1 MSNAEDKVSPGT
13 QCMPGG
19 SLVRERLDSPKAG
32 MPLAPQAGIDSRH
45 ARRSGGRMN
54 TTRPLEGVVLA
65 LGALALLTVTACSTA
80 TPTGTPGVERLGNTI
95 LHYRGPELDVL
106 LSYRFASFNPGEDWL
121 FLDVGITAE
130 TRTSVEIKREKIA
143 IRTPTG
149 AIIPLATQHEFGAAY
164 PKLAPLLARA
174 DIASEPLDYYPGRRP
189 KGLDLLVPPGSALA
203 LESVWVN
210 DQEVAIGRLY
220 FDIPAAVQP
229 GPYELRIDL
238 QETKIRIP
246 FRLGPES

>member
-19 SLVRERLDSPKAG
+19 SLVRERLDSLKVGTWFAAEPG
-32 MPLAPQAGIDSRH
+32 VGSRQAL
-45 ARRSGGRMN
+45 RSGGRMN

-121 FLDVGITAE
+121 FLDVGITSE
-130 TRTSVEIKREKIA
+130 TRNSVEIKREKIA
-143 IRTPTG
+143 IRTPAG
-149 AIIPLATQHEFGAAY
+149 EIIPLATQREFGAAY
-164 PKLAPLLARA
+164 PKLAPVLARA
-174 DIASEPLDYYPGRRP
+174 DIASEPLDFYPGRRT

-203 LESVWVN
+203 VESVWAN
-210 DQEVAIGRLY
+210 DQDVAIGRLY
-220 FDIPAAVQP
+220 FDIPAGVQP

>member
-1 MSNAEDKVSPGT
+1 MNA
-13 QCMPGG
+13 M
-19 SLVRERLDSPKAG
+19 
-32 MPLAPQAGIDSRH
+32 
-45 ARRSGGRMN
+45 
-54 TTRPLEGVVLA
+54 RPLEGVVFA

-80 TPTGTPGVERLGNTI
+80 TPTGTPGVERVGDTI
-95 LHYRGPELDVL
+95 LRYRGPELDVL
-106 LSYRFASFNPGEDWL
+106 LSYRFASFNQGEDWL

-130 TRTSVEIKREKIA
+130 TRNSVEVKRERIA

-149 AIIPLATQHEFGAAY
+149 EIIRLATQQEFGAAY
-164 PKLAPLLARA
+164 PKLAPFVARA

-189 KGLDLLVPPGSALA
+189 KGLDFLVAPGSALA
-203 LESVWVN
+203 LESLWVN

-220 FDIPAAVQP
+220 FDIPAGVQP

-246 FRLGPES
+246 FRLGSES